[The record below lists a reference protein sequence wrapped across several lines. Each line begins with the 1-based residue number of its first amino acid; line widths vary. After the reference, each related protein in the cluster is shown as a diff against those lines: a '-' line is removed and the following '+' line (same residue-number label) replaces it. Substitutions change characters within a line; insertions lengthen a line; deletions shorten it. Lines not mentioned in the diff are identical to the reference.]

1 MITDE
6 ITELRQPVPQY
17 SGTRS
22 ELYERTADLS
32 ADSFRIYAEKIGA
45 STTSLEAEEKL

>member
-45 STTSLEAEEKL
+45 APPLL